1 VVEVLAFGMVV
12 EVVGPGGGVC
22 TFSSRIKHSHSINST
37 EVVWTGRSFCDVRY
51 GS

>member
-1 VVEVLAFGMVV
+1 MVVDLLAFGMVV

-37 EVVWTGRSFCDVRY
+37 EVVGAFV
-51 GS
+51 